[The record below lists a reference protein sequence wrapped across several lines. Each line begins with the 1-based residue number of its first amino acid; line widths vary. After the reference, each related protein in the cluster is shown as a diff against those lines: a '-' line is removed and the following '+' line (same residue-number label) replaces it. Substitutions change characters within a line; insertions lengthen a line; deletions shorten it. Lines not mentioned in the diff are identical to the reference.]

1 MKIDYTTKAL
11 RILKKLPVPIRQAFY
26 KQASFL
32 VGDLHHPSL
41 RAKKFDESNDV
52 WQARVSRGWR
62 FYFIIEEDRY
72 VITNIIPHPK

>member
-1 MKIDYTTKAL
+1 MKIAL
-11 RILKKLPVPIRQAFY
+11 TDRVIELAKDAPAAVQRAFD
-26 KQASFL
+26 KQLHFL
-32 VGDLHHPSL
+32 ANNLHHPSL
-41 RAKKFDESNDV
+41 RAKKFDEANDV